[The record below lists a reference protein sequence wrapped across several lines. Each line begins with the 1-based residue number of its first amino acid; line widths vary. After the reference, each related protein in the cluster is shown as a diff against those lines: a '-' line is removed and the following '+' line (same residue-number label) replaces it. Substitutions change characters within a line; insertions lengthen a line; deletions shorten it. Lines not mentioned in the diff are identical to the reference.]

1 MILTAGELALIRRDV
16 EGTFPD
22 TCVVNHVS
30 QVSNGAGG
38 WTDASG
44 DTATVACRVSPV
56 GQREAQIAQA
66 MDATADHVVT
76 LPAGTD
82 VRQAD
87 TITCAGRTLSVTGI
101 RERVS
106 EGIVLRVF
114 VTEDQS

>member
-1 MILTAGELALIRRDV
+1 MILTAGELALLRRDV
-16 EGTFPD
+16 EAPLPD
-22 TCVVNHVS
+22 TCVVNRVS

-38 WTDASG
+38 WTDESVV
-44 DTATVACRVSPV
+44 TATVACRVSPV

-76 LPAGTD
+76 LPADTD
-82 VRQAD
+82 VKQND
-87 TITCAGRTLSVTGI
+87 TITVDGKTLSVTGI